1 MPVQDILRSKASHLL
16 LVVACL
22 SGSSGCAS
30 PPLVRPGMPLVSPP
44 GHRVPLIS
52 PVNTIV
58 LDAGHGG
65 HDPGASHF
73 GLKEKH
79 LTLEI
84 VKHLR
89 VRLREEGLTVVMT
102 RESDRFIPLSGRPNL
117 ANRLPADL
125 FVSVHVNANSSR
137 HVSGVE
143 VYYPRVSEISSTAPW
158 PPSVSLTEV
167 GIPSMTVK
175 QALWDLVLWRTRAQS
190 RRLAASICQSM
201 RRGLRVA
208 CRGIRPARFVVLREA
223 WMPAVLVEVGY
234 MTNRAEA
241 ARLGTPA
248 YRQAISQAI
257 EDGIISYIREAGA
270 QHI

>member
-1 MPVQDILRSKASHLL
+1 MPVQDVLRSKPAHLL

-30 PPLVRPGMPLVSPP
+30 APLRSVAPLVSPP
-44 GHRVPLIS
+44 GHRVPLVGPI
-52 PVNTIV
+52 NTIV

-79 LTLEI
+79 LTLDI

-117 ANRLPADL
+117 ANRLLANL
-125 FVSVHVNANSSR
+125 FVSVHVNANSHR
-137 HVSGVE
+137 HISGVE
-143 VYYPRVSEISSTAPW
+143 VYFPRVSEIPPTAPW

-201 RRGLRVA
+201 RRELRVA
-208 CRGIRPARFVVLREA
+208 CRGTRPARFVVLREA

-234 MTNRAEA
+234 MTNQAEA

-257 EDGIISYIREAGA
+257 ADGIVSYLGDAGA

>member
-1 MPVQDILRSKASHLL
+1 MVSRGARLL
-16 LVVACL
+16 FVVACL
-22 SGSSGCAS
+22 SCSSGCAS
-30 PPLVRPGMPLVSPP
+30 TPSLRSVAPLVSPP
-44 GHRVPLIS
+44 RPGAPLVS
-52 PVNTIV
+52 PINTIV

-84 VKHLR
+84 VKQLR
-89 VRLREEGLTVVMT
+89 SRLREAGLTVVMT

-143 VYYPRVSEISSTAPW
+143 VYYPRVSEVPPTAPW

-167 GIPSMTVK
+167 GIPSTTVK
-175 QALWDLVLWRTRAQS
+175 QVLWDLVLGRTRAHS

-201 RRGLRVA
+201 RRELRVA
-208 CRGIRPARFVVLREA
+208 CRGTRPARFVVLREA

-241 ARLGTPA
+241 ARLGMPA
-248 YRQAISQAI
+248 YRQAIAHAI
-257 EDGIISYIREAGA
+257 ADGIASYLGA
-270 QHI
+270 LDRQHL